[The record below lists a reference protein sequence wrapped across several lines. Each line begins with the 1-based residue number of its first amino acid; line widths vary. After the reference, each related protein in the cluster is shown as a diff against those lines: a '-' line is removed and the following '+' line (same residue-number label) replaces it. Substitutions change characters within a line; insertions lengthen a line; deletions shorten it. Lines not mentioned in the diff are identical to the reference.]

1 MKKFFLTLALSV
13 MVLPMFAQEDKP
25 EKSQAIADLE
35 LASNLAKYGY
45 ENNSASALYEAVSI
59 YMNVATH
66 EPSADFVYERG
77 EGASDSKTGTAFS
90 VKKVL
95 NDALAFAKGDKALTK
110 KINALLKSS
119 ESVTRGRVNGPSETD
134 ECVLA
139 NSTDTYRIKFRG
151 GETAEVLVMGDGDT
165 DLDLYV
171 YDENGNLIDKDIDS
185 TDTMLCMWT
194 PKWTGEFIIK
204 IKNLG
209 SVRNYYTMWT
219 N

>member
-1 MKKFFLTLALSV
+1 
-13 MVLPMFAQEDKP
+13 
-25 EKSQAIADLE
+25 
-35 LASNLAKYGY
+35 
-45 ENNSASALYEAVSI
+45 
-59 YMNVATH
+59 MNVATH